1 MPELDTRLAANLRA
15 LTFAVCA
22 ACTLWLIA
30 QNTILVALVSP
41 EWVPV
46 AFRKATGIAKAVAT
60 VGVQLLLL
68 PFAFALGWLVSRRPS
83 ANASHREAA
92 HE

>member
-1 MPELDTRLAANLRA
+1 MRKSDARLGANLSA
-15 LTFAVCA
+15 VAFAICA

-41 EWVPV
+41 ERVPDALRDV
-46 AFRKATGIAKAVAT
+46 TGVAKAIAT
-60 VGVQLLLL
+60 LGVQLLLV
-68 PFAFALGWLVSRRPS
+68 PFAFALGWLVSRRPTGT
-83 ANASHREAA
+83 AKHREAA

>member
-1 MPELDTRLAANLRA
+1 LA
-15 LTFAVCA
+15 FAICA

-30 QNTILVALVSP
+30 QNTILVSLASP

-46 AFRKATGIAKAVAT
+46 ALREAAGIAKALAT
-60 VGVQLLLL
+60 LGVQLLLV

-83 ANASHREAA
+83 DHASHREAA